1 MAVKCCMSERK
12 TLTLKTASRLLP
24 AAVRTAERLR
34 MHWCCSERRVRV
46 WSLVMVMGWDG
57 K

>member
-1 MAVKCCMSERK
+1 MAVKCCMSDKK

-34 MHWCCSERRVRV
+34 MHWCCWTRRVRV
-46 WSLVMVMGWDG
+46 WWREVR
-57 K
+57 